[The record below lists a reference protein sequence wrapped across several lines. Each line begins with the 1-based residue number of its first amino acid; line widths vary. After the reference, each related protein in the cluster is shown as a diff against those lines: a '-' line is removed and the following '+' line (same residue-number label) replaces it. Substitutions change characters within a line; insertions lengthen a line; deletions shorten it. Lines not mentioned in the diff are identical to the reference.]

1 METLQA
7 AWQWLTERWNVESV
21 LLTGDTDYT
30 WFILGGIALAFI
42 AVWSDNVW
50 DRVKFS
56 STLIHEI
63 GHSVMAIATGR
74 RLHGLKV
81 HSDSSGVSVSSGRD
95 KGLGMLLTVVAG
107 YPAPGLLAL
116 LLSFLMS
123 IDYAGM
129 ALTLYHTLL
138 IFGLLSVRNAFGLW
152 TVLTTILATIGIT
165 VWNNPYAVSI
175 TVLVLIIMYGVG
187 GIRGTIALIKV
198 HGARWNGAIPKKQRI
213 EQQKSSKDSD
223 ASQAARLTL
232 YAVPTWIWIAGF
244 MLVNVACLGLSILLL
259 LK

>member
-1 METLQA
+1 METLKT
-7 AWQWLTERWNVESV
+7 WWHWLIERWNVEAV
-21 LLTGDTDYT
+21 LFIGDTDYT
-30 WFILGGIALAFI
+30 WVILGSIALVFI
-42 AVWSDNVW
+42 AVWSDQVW
-50 DRVKFS
+50 EKVKFS

-63 GHSVMAIATGR
+63 GHSVTALLTGR

-95 KGLGMLLTVVAG
+95 KGVGMLLTVVAG
-107 YPAPGLLAL
+107 YPAPSLLAL
-116 LLSFLMS
+116 FMSFLLS

-138 IFGLLSVRNAFGLW
+138 LFGLLSVRNAFGLW

-175 TVLVLIIMYGVG
+175 TVLALIILYGVG

-198 HGARWNGAIPKKQRI
+198 HGARWNGAIPKQQRI

-232 YAVPTWIWIAGF
+232 YTVPTWIWIIGF
-244 MLVNVACLGLSILLL
+244 LLFNVASFGLSVWLLL
-259 LK
+259 R